1 VEHAEVAVTEIE
13 VHSSGERVKASTGD
27 RIVIQIPENATTGY
41 RWVVADLPTTLA
53 LASDEL
59 LPPTSTRPGAGGER
73 RIALDVRGAGEGEV
87 VLSLVRPWE
96 GEAADR
102 FVLSIAVS

>member
-1 VEHAEVAVTEIE
+1 VSEIE
-13 VHSSGERVKASTGD
+13 VRSSGEHVAAATGD

-41 RWVVADLPTTLA
+41 RWVVAELPAAVTV
-53 LASDEL
+53 ASDEL

-73 RIALDVRGAGEGEV
+73 RIALDVRGAGEGQV
-87 VLSLVRPWE
+87 VLSLERPWE